1 MPDWRPHAT
10 ALADSLAASGAV
22 RDSAWRDAVASTPRH
37 LFVPRFYVADEYGQ
51 PRHLVDAT
59 DRWDA
64 IYQDQVLV
72 TRYQTAGTMPDGQE
86 VRVPTSSA
94 SMPSVVATMLD
105 RLAVAAGH
113 QVLEIGTGTGWNAAL
128 LCHRLGPSNVTT
140 IELDEATAAEAAEHL
155 AAAGHHPAQ
164 VVGDGAA
171 GWPPNAPY
179 DRIIATCAVG
189 RIPAAWIAQLAPGG
203 RIVSPLTWGC
213 GLAVLDRGADGVT
226 GHLDTARVGFM
237 PLRPAAAPAT
247 TLRRTAGLPQTGLT
261 AVDPRLL
268 DPTGPH
274 DDFRLWV
281 QLHQPADA
289 TVALACDDD
298 GTSTGLILHTDDARA
313 EAAYDPAEQGL
324 WPVTQT
330 GATRLWDTVEA
341 AWQSW
346 QRGGQPHRTRIG
358 ITARGGGQWAW
369 LDDPDG
375 PLRWPLPG

>member
-1 MPDWRPHAT
+1 MSDWRPYAT
-10 ALADSLAASGAV
+10 ALADMLAASGAV
-22 RDSAWRDAVASTPRH
+22 RDPAWRAAFTAVPRH
-37 LFVPRFYVADEYGQ
+37 LFVPRFYDRDEYGQ
-51 PRHLVDAT
+51 PRRLVEGA
-59 DRWDA
+59 WDV
-64 IYQDQVLV
+64 IYQDRVLV
-72 TRYQTAGTMPDGQE
+72 THYQVAGTMPDGQE
-86 VRVPTSSA
+86 VRIATSSA

-105 RLAVAAGH
+105 RLAVADSH
-113 QVLEIGTGTGWNAAL
+113 RVLEIGTGTGWNAGL
-128 LCHRLGPSNVTT
+128 LCHRLGDSNVTT
-140 IELDEATAAEAAEHL
+140 VELDEATAAEAAEHL
-155 AAAGHHPAQ
+155 TTAGHHPTV
-164 VVGDGAA
+164 VVGDGAD

-179 DRIIATCAVG
+179 DRIIVTCAVG
-189 RIPAAWIAQLAPGG
+189 RIPPAWIAQLAPGG

-213 GLAVLDRGADGVT
+213 GLAVLDRDADGVT
-226 GHLDTARVGFM
+226 GHLDVARVGFM

-247 TLRRTAGLPQTGLT
+247 TLRRPAGLPQTGLT

-313 EAAYDPAEQGL
+313 EVDYTEAGPGL

-330 GATRLWDTVEA
+330 GTARLWDTVEA

-346 QRGGQPHRTRIG
+346 QRHGQPHRTRIG
-358 ITARGGGQWAW
+358 ITARGGGAQWAW
-369 LDDPDG
+369 LDDSDG